1 MEPTEHIDGRELII
15 RPDSRLSWQHVRDI
29 WDSRELLWILALRDV
44 SVRYKQAFLGVAWAI
59 LQPVTQMVVFTV
71 LFNRFAGIHSGSEL
85 PYPVFCF
92 SGLVVWTLFSA
103 GLSHASESLV
113 ASSNLVTKVYFP
125 RAVLPLAS
133 IGSALVDFAI
143 GFVLVFAIA
152 LWFHAP
158 IHATAVLAPPI
169 ALLGA
174 GCAIAIGLWT
184 SALNLQFRDVRHAL
198 PFFLQLLVFVTPVFY
213 PPSLIPERW
222 RSVLAL
228 NPMAAVVDGFRA
240 ALFGQPLPW
249 ARLGVAA
256 ALVLVVGTLGF
267 IRFRSLERTFADR
280 V

>member
-1 MEPTEHIDGRELII
+1 MESAEEIRELII
-15 RPDSRLSWQHVRDI
+15 RPESRFSLQQLRDI

-44 SVRYKQAFLGVAWAI
+44 TVRYKQAFLGVAWAV
-59 LQPVTQMVVFTV
+59 LQPLTQMVVFTV
-71 LFNRFAGIHSGSEL
+71 LFNRFAGIHSGSEI

-92 SGLVVWTLFSA
+92 SGLVVWTLFAA
-103 GLSHASESLV
+103 GLAHASDSLV
-113 ASSNLVTKVYFP
+113 SGSNLVTKVYFP

-143 GFVLVFAIA
+143 GFVLVFGIA

-158 IHATAVLAPPI
+158 IHATALLALPI

-174 GCAIAIGLWT
+174 ACALAIGLWT

-198 PFFLQLLVFVTPVFY
+198 PFFLQLLVFATPVFY
-213 PPSLIPERW
+213 PPSMIPERW
-222 RSVLAL
+222 RALLAL

-249 ARLGVAA
+249 PRLALA
-256 ALVLVVGTLGF
+256 ALITLVIATLGF
-267 IRFRSLERTFADR
+267 IRFRALERTFADR